1 MNKKQYS
8 FTDERRPYGLRKKL
22 TLKESAREIFAD
34 KGYKATSISEIAKQA
49 RMAVGSFYK
58 YYESKEDI
66 FLDVY
71 IDENNIIRQ
80 TMIDNIDWD
89 GDMVELISQ
98 IFGWSRSLISS
109 NKILLEWYNS
119 DISEKL
125 HNYYSSEK
133 GIDSNPF
140 HLFLVDKFTN
150 RMLTEGY
157 SQEKIQEVL
166 QVYQLFYYMDTH
178 ITEADLPNA
187 SKTIESLATY
197 FVKGLFK

>member
-1 MNKKQYS
+1 MAS
-8 FTDERRPYGLRKKL
+8 EKKL

-109 NKILLEWYNS
+109 NKTLIFLR
-119 DISEKL
+119 
-125 HNYYSSEK
+125 NY
-133 GIDSNPF
+133 
-140 HLFLVDKFTN
+140 
-150 RMLTEGY
+150 
-157 SQEKIQEVL
+157 
-166 QVYQLFYYMDTH
+166 
-178 ITEADLPNA
+178 ITIIHQKKV
-187 SKTIESLATY
+187 STQIH
-197 FVKGLFK
+197 FICFW

>member
-1 MNKKQYS
+1 MNENNIHSQARGDLMAS
-8 FTDERRPYGLRKKL
+8 EKKL

-80 TMIDNIDWD
+80 TVIDNIDWD
-89 GDMVELISQ
+89 RDMVELISQ

-133 GIDSNPF
+133 GI
-140 HLFLVDKFTN
+140 
-150 RMLTEGY
+150 
-157 SQEKIQEVL
+157 I
-166 QVYQLFYYMDTH
+166 
-178 ITEADLPNA
+178 DLA
-187 SKTIESLATY
+187 H
-197 FVKGLFK
+197 